1 MPTDAAET
9 SMTATP
15 SVPAEHRDA
24 WVRLL
29 LSLADDALMLGHVNS
44 DWTGLAPTLEEDI
57 AFSALAQD
65 DVAHAQAV
73 FQYLEALTGT
83 RADDLA
89 FGRKPAEYRSA
100 AICERADDFDWAIA
114 IARQFLVAH
123 FEELRLGRLAH
134 SSEPAMAALAKRLLA
149 EQQIQI
155 EHADGWMR
163 RLAGDADAKA
173 RVERALADLAADAVM
188 LAEPVEGE
196 DALAAAG
203 LYPTGSKPVADAWRE
218 HVSSIASLHG
228 YALDLP
234 AFDAARKAGRRG
246 VASPRRLEVLD
257 EMCEVYRQD
266 PGAQW

>member
-1 MPTDAAET
+1 MPTKTTDSGPRTPEVAEEIKGDY
-9 SMTATP
+9 A
-15 SVPAEHRDA
+15 
-24 WVRLL
+24 RLL

-44 DWTGLAPTLEEDI
+44 DWTGLGPTLEEDI

-65 DVAHAQAV
+65 DIAHAQAF
-73 FQYLEALTGT
+73 FQYLESLTGT

-89 FGRKPAEYRSA
+89 FGRAPADYRSA
-100 AICERADDFDWAIA
+100 AICERGDDFDWAIA

-134 SSEPAMAALAKRLLA
+134 SKEPVMAGLAKRLLA

-163 RLAGDADAKA
+163 RLANDADAKA
-173 RVERALADLAADAVM
+173 RVERALATLARDAVM

-196 DALAAAG
+196 DRVAAAG
-203 LYPTGSKPVADAWRE
+203 LYPEGSRPVDEAWRDQ
-218 HVSSIASLHG
+218 VTSIARTHG

-234 AFDAARKAGRRG
+234 AFDPEAKGGRRG
-246 VASPRRLEVLD
+246 AHGDRRTEVLD
-257 EMCEVYRQD
+257 EMCEVYRED
-266 PGAQW
+266 PGASW